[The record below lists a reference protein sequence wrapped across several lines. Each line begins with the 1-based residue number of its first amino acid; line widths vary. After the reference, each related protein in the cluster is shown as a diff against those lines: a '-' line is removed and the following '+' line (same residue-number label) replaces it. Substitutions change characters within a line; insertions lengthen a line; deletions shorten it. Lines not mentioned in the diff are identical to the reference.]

1 MNRLIAVLGLVFLA
15 GCGGG
20 EGTSRPRTD
29 DEKVDDQAIAAEI
42 NRVLSRVEGIDRLKV
57 RIEVARGYVTL
68 SGPARD
74 EGAAKAA
81 CEAAAGVSGVEGVRD
96 LLERPK

>member
-1 MNRLIAVLGLVFLA
+1 MKRLIAVMGVVLLA

-20 EGTSRPRTD
+20 EGTREPRTD

-42 NRVLSRVEGIDRLKV
+42 NRVLSRIDGIDRLKV
-57 RIEVARGYVTL
+57 RIEVARGHVTL

-74 EGAAKAA
+74 DAAAKAA
-81 CEAAAGVSGVEGVRD
+81 CEAARGVSGVEGVRD